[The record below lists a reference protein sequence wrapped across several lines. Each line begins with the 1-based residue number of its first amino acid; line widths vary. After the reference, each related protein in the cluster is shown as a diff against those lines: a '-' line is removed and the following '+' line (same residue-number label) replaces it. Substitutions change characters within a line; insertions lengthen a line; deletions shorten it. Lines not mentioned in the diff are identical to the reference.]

1 MGTSSVRPPS
11 AEVVPRLSI
20 RDPDAWLS
28 WVAWL
33 GIGLCAIQIL
43 PFSCG
48 RDQSIY
54 ALVGEGVLHGKM
66 PYRDLW
72 DFKPPGIFLVYALAQ
87 GLFGR
92 SMLAVRLLEVLGLLL
107 LVACSG
113 RLAQTFFGNKTAGY
127 LGGAIAA

>member
-28 WVAWL
+28 WVA
-33 GIGLCAIQIL
+33 GLVCAVGAIEIL
-43 PFSCG
+43 AFWFG
-48 RDQSIY
+48 RDQSIN
-54 ALVGEGVLHGKM
+54 ALVGDGVMHGKM

-87 GLFGR
+87 GVFGH
-92 SMLAVRLLEVLGLLL
+92 SMLSVRILEVLGLIG
-107 LVACSG
+107 LVFGFIRFAE
-113 RLAQTFFGNKTAGY
+113 RFFG
-127 LGGAIAA
+127 